1 MKFQYTTQEKLW
13 DLRRDHGYTLEYV
26 ADAIQI
32 SKAAL
37 SKYEN
42 NEDKEYN
49 IAILNKLAQFYDV
62 SLDWLICNTEVKE
75 AVHTPIEDLRLDDET
90 IKVLKTG
97 CFNHRLLCEIIKHPD
112 FAHLMTEIEIYV
124 DGHATQKIKNI
135 NDWMDGIRIKLFQK
149 NSAEEMTPYIDT
161 LARTPV
167 NEEEFFFHNIHGE
180 LDTIMKDIRVAHEKD
195 RESESIEREVTN
207 IDRAAEL
214 IELGFLDEPARAF
227 FAAYCEELGI
237 PYDRLSEEEHQTMLN
252 IFKKSTLF
260 DEVKKKLAKDK

>member
-1 MKFQYTTQEKLW
+1 MKFKYTTQEKLW
-13 DLRRDHGYTLEYV
+13 DLRRDHGYTLEQV
-26 ADAIQI
+26 AEAVQI
-32 SKAAL
+32 SKATL

-42 NEDKEYN
+42 KETKEYN
-49 IAILNKLAQFYDV
+49 NATLNKLAQFYGV
-62 SLDWLICNTEVKE
+62 SLDWLICNTEVKD

-90 IKVLKTG
+90 IEVLKTG
-97 CFNHRLLCEIIKHPD
+97 CFNHRLLCEIMKHPD
-112 FAHLMTEIEIYV
+112 FVHLMTEIEIYV

-149 NSAEEMTPYIDT
+149 NSVEKMIPATDI
-161 LARTPV
+161 LAHIPV

-180 LDTIMKDIRVAHEKD
+180 LDTIMKDIRIAHEKD

-214 IELGFLDEPARAF
+214 IELGFLDEPAKAF

-237 PYDRLSEEEHQTMLN
+237 PYDRLSEE
-252 IFKKSTLF
+252 
-260 DEVKKKLAKDK
+260 